1 MGDDTVS
8 DVFVAKG
15 PRLAARKVG
24 GEMVI
29 LSADDSSL
37 YVLNSVATAVWE
49 AADGRTSLRTIVA
62 DLVCREFDIDGDSAT
77 RDVDEFVRELSSH
90 GILRT
95 SAEAIVD
102 NEDGAAGRAEGIV

>member
-1 MGDDTVS
+1 MS
-8 DVFVAKG
+8 DVFIAKG

-29 LSADDSSL
+29 LSAD
-37 YVLNSVATAVWE
+37 WE
-49 AADGRTSLRTIVA
+49 AADGRTTVQAIVA
-62 DLVCREFDIDGDSAT
+62 DVICREFDIDGESAA

-102 NEDGAAGRAEGIV
+102 AEDGADGRAEGIV